1 MVKLSIFSVF
11 ARPIRVFAI
20 SACVAVLAA
29 ATYAQSGGLKG
40 KVRSTR
46 GSGIAGATVTARQKG
61 ADVKTATANAKGDF
75 VLDGLDAGLYNLVFD
90 ARGYSSGVL
99 YNVEV
104 KKNKVTDLGER
115 LILGSDQGTLVI
127 VKGSVFYKDGTSV
140 PGATVTIERVNS
152 DGSVKRLATAA
163 TNISGEFTYRQPQGE
178 AKLRVTAAYNKATAT
193 KEVEVSEPAIYR
205 LAISFDVNRER
216 P

>member
-1 MVKLSIFSVF
+1 MVKF
-11 ARPIRVFAI
+11 RVFKMFSPLRVLTIVGVMA
-20 SACVAVLAA
+20 ALAA
-29 ATYAQSGGLKG
+29 ATLAQSGGLKG
-40 KVRSTR
+40 RVRNTR

-61 ADVKTATANAKGDF
+61 VDLKTTTANSKGDF

-90 ARGYSSGVL
+90 ARGYSAGVL
-99 YNVEV
+99 YNVEI

-115 LILGSDQGTLVI
+115 LILSSDQGTLVI

-140 PGATVTIERVNS
+140 PGATVTVERVNA
-152 DGSVKRLATAA
+152 DGSIRKLATTS

-178 AKLRVTAAYNKATAT
+178 AKLRVTAAYNKSTAS

-205 LAISFDVNRER
+205 LAISLDIGRER